1 MYVLFEED
9 GAFKT
14 GHILSEAD
22 AALQV
27 ESSSGKR
34 SKIKR
39 SNCLYTFASPAPDA
53 LLSEAE
59 ALSQDIDLQFLW
71 ECAPQEEF
79 DVEGLGV
86 DYFGHPPNA
95 LEKTTLLLRLHS
107 APVYF
112 HRRGRGRY
120 KSAPPEILA
129 AALAA
134 LEKKQRQ
141 AALTKEWSDQM
152 VAGALPAEVG
162 DLAVSLIT
170 RPDKNSQAWKALD
183 AACAATR
190 QTPEKLLLSLGAW
203 PHALA
208 LHKGRFLATHFPR
221 GAHFAK
227 VVLAVVGQ
235 ELPLAEVQAYSVDDI
250 TTTEIDDALSVST
263 LPDGNVRVGIHIAA
277 PGLAVTRGSDLDAL
291 ARARMSTVYMPGE
304 KIPMQPDEVIEAFS
318 LDAGRPVPALSLYV
332 TANPLTGEIISH
344 ESRLERVVVHEN
356 LRHNLL
362 DEAFTEE
369 ALADTTQILPYN
381 DWIRPLW
388 QLALALAKQRE
399 QVRGKPENNNRVEYS
414 FYIDGD
420 PNDPNTPVR
429 ILPRRRNAP
438 LDRLVAEY
446 MILANS
452 TWGGVLA
459 SCGLPGIYR
468 SQQMGRVRMSTQ
480 ALPHEAIG
488 VPQYAWC
495 TSPLRRYVDL
505 VNQWQL
511 IAAIEHGVSAP
522 LVAPF
527 KPRDADLF
535 AIIGGFEAQY
545 VAWNEFQN
553 NMERFWCLRWLQQQQ
568 VTTCTATVLKE
579 DLIRLNN
586 APLVAR
592 LAGLP
597 QLGRG
602 QQIELHITGADE
614 LALELEA
621 RYISLLDAVIEAEDI
636 TDEQEA
642 TEAEPNDTKTTDT
655 IASTTTVLDT
665 TPTTD
670 TSEPVAALATP
681 ALQSSNNGAAVPPPL
696 V

>member
-14 GHILSEAD
+14 GHIMSEAD

-39 SNCLYTFASPAPDA
+39 ANCLYTFASPTP
-53 LLSEAE
+53 E
-59 ALSQDIDLQFLW
+59 ALMSQAEVLSAEIDLQFLW

-79 DVEGLGV
+79 DVEALGA
-86 DYFGHPPNA
+86 DYFGHAPNA

-120 KSAPPEILA
+120 KPAPPEILT

-134 LEKKQRQ
+134 VEKKQRQ
-141 AALTKEWSDQM
+141 AALTQEWADQM
-152 VAGALPAEVG
+152 ASGKLPPEVADSAI
-162 DLAVSLIT
+162 SLIS

-183 AACAATR
+183 AACTATQ
-190 QTPEKLLLSLGAW
+190 QTPERLLLSLGAW

-221 GAHFAK
+221 GTGFTEVSLNATGEA
-227 VVLAVVGQ
+227 
-235 ELPLAEVQAYSVDDI
+235 LPLAEVDAYSVDDI

-263 LPDGNVRVGIHIAA
+263 LPNGDLRVGIHIAA
-277 PGLAVTRGSDLDAL
+277 PGLAVTRGSALDDL

-304 KIPMQPDEVIEAFS
+304 KIPMQPDQVIEAFS
-318 LDAGRPVPALSLYV
+318 LDAGRAVPALSLYV
-332 TANPLTGEIISH
+332 TANPLTGEIIGH
-344 ESRLERVVVHEN
+344 ESRLERVVVREN
-356 LRHNLL
+356 LRHNQL

-369 ALADTTQILPYN
+369 ALADTTQVLPYN

-388 QLALALAKQRE
+388 QLALLLAKQRDE
-399 QVRGKPENNNRVEYS
+399 VRGKPENNNRIEYS
-414 FYIDGD
+414 FYVDGD
-420 PNDPNTPVR
+420 PNDPATPVR
-429 ILPRRRNAP
+429 ILPRKRNAP

-452 TWGGVLA
+452 TWGGLLA

-468 SQQMGRVRMSTQ
+468 SQQTGRVRMSTQ

-545 VAWNEFQN
+545 IAWNEFQN
-553 NMERFWCLRWLQQQQ
+553 NMERYWCLRWLQQQQ
-568 VTTCTATVLKE
+568 ITTCTATVLKD

-586 APLVAR
+586 APLVSR
-592 LAGLP
+592 VSGLP

-602 QQIELHITGADE
+602 QQIELHITGTDE
-614 LALELEA
+614 LALELNI
-621 RYISLLDAVIEAEDI
+621 RYVSTIDAVVEASEVADEPEAPAV
-636 TDEQEA
+636 TDSSVLA
-642 TEAEPNDTKTTDT
+642 ADLTDG
-655 IASTTTVLDT
+655 
-665 TPTTD
+665 
-670 TSEPVAALATP
+670 ATP
-681 ALQSSNNGAAVPPPL
+681 ALDDTVAMLSADGSNTTIETPPSSG
-696 V
+696 